1 MSLRVW
7 ANCGIWFALEKKIKK
22 AEEKKT
28 LISILQTCWSVLE
41 DKEDAGLLDW
51 SWMTDT
57 E

>member
-1 MSLRVW
+1 MCKQTVAFGLLW
-7 ANCGIWFALEKKIKK
+7 KKKIKK

-28 LISILQTCWSVLE
+28 LISILETCWSVLE